1 MKSKSFDLFSRT
13 FPTVTWKGTFLEI
26 IDQSLLP
33 ERFTFLHLYSIE
45 EVWDA
50 IHTLK
55 VRGAP
60 AIGIAGAFGMV
71 LTAHTKKEFSLED
84 FFSAMKEAA
93 IYIKKCRPTAVN
105 LRYGVDR
112 VYDRAFSMKESRISD
127 ILFAM
132 EEEAMMIFEEDL
144 SACRKIGEYGDTL
157 ICSGMNIL
165 THCNAGGLATSGEG
179 TALSPLFYAARTG
192 KKIHVYVDE
201 TRPVLQG
208 SRLTAWEL
216 SRVGIPYT
224 LICDNMAGFL
234 MQKNLVDMVITGA
247 DRICANG
254 DTANKIGTYALAVL
268 ARAHKI
274 PFYIAAPRST
284 LDSSLSDGSLIPI
297 EERSRNELLYIGN
310 QIIAPKNAPVWNPAF
325 DITPGDF
332 ITAFITEEGIFSRES
347 LLL

>member
-13 FPTVTWKGTFLEI
+13 LPTITWKGSFLEI

-33 ERFTFLHLYSIE
+33 ECFTFLNLYSIE

-50 IHTLK
+50 IHALK

-71 LTAHTKKEFSLED
+71 LAAHRKKEFSSED
-84 FFSAMKEAA
+84 FFCAMKESA

-105 LRYGVDR
+105 LSYGVDR
-112 VYDRAFSMKESRISD
+112 VYNRACSMKESRISD

-132 EEEAMMIFEEDL
+132 EEEAMKIFEEDL

-157 ICSGMNIL
+157 ISSGMNIL
-165 THCNAGGLATSGEG
+165 THCNAGALATSGEG
-179 TALSPLFYAARTG
+179 TALSPLFYACRTG

-216 SRVGIPYT
+216 SHAGIPYT

-234 MQKNLVDMVITGA
+234 MKKNLVDMVITGA

-274 PFYIAAPRST
+274 PFYIAAPCST

-310 QIIAPKNAPVWNPAF
+310 QIIAPKKASVWNPAF
-325 DITPGDF
+325 DITPSDF

-347 LLL
+347 LPL